1 MKRDEVLAIL
11 LAHQTKLKDFN
22 VKSLLLFGSVARNEA
37 TAESDV
43 DLLVEFEQPVGLL
56 TFVRLQRYLEKILE
70 CPVDLGTTDSLKS
83 YLQEPVLG
91 EAVRAF

>member
-22 VKSLLLFGSVARNEA
+22 VKSLLLFGSVARDEA

-43 DLLVEFEQPVGLL
+43 DLLVEFEQPAGLL
-56 TFVRLQRYLEKILE
+56 IFVRLQRYLEKILE
-70 CPVDLGTTDSLKS
+70 CSVDLGTTDSLKS